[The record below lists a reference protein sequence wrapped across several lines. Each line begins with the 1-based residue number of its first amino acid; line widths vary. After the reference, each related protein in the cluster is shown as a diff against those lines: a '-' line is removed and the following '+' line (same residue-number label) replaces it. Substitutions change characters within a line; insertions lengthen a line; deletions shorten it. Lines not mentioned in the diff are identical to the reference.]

1 MVANL
6 TNLSGDDAVAQALAG
21 GSPQRMGTFR
31 FYFEDERW
39 EWCEQVQRLHGY
51 EPGTVTPTTELVL
64 AHKHPDDRNQIA
76 ATLDDIRRTH
86 GAFSTRHRII
96 DVHGNVHQ
104 VVVVA
109 NQLVDAAGTVIGTQG
124 FYVEVTPSDREHQET
139 LTIEVAKIVENRAA
153 IEQAKGMLMVVYGIN
168 ETTAFDLLKWRS
180 QENNAKLRPLA
191 QQIVTE
197 FLALSQKDPHPL
209 RSAYDHILLTA
220 HLRSAGTAPEAT
232 TRVVDGRRG
241 P

>member
-1 MVANL
+1 MDTAL
-6 TNLSGDDAVAQALAG
+6 SKTNGDDTVAQALAA

-64 AHKHPDDRNQIA
+64 SHKHPDDRNQIA

-96 DVHGNVHQ
+96 DVQGNVHQ

-109 NQLVDAAGTVIGTQG
+109 NQLVDAAGVVIGTEG
-124 FYVEVTPSDREHQET
+124 FYVEVTPSDSEHQET
-139 LTIEVAKIVENRAA
+139 LTVEVAKIVENRAA
-153 IEQAKGMLMVVYGIN
+153 IEQAKGMLMVVYGVN
-168 ETTAFDLLKWRS
+168 AMTAFNVLKWRS
-180 QENNAKLRPLA
+180 QENNAKLRLLA

-197 FLALSQKDPHPL
+197 FLVLSQEKAHPL
-209 RSAYDHILLTA
+209 RSAYDNVVLTA
-220 HLRSAGTAPEAT
+220 HLRIDAHHP
-232 TRVVDGRRG
+232 
-241 P
+241 

>member
-1 MVANL
+1 MVM
-6 TNLSGDDAVAQALAG
+6 NLSNLSSDDPVVQALAG

-31 FYFEDERW
+31 FYFEEERW
-39 EWCEQVQRLHGY
+39 EWCEEVQRLHGY

-96 DVHGNVHQ
+96 DVQGNVHQ

-109 NQLVDAAGTVIGTQG
+109 NQLADAAGTVIATQG
-124 FYVEVTPSDREHQET
+124 FYVEVTPSDREHQDT
-139 LTIEVAKIVENRAA
+139 LTAELTKISENRAV
-153 IEQAKGMLMVVYGIN
+153 IEQAKGMLMVIYGISA
-168 ETTAFDLLKWRS
+168 TTAFNLLKWRS
-180 QENNAKLRPLA
+180 QENNTKLQPLA
-191 QQIVTE
+191 QQILAE
-197 FLALSQKDPHPL
+197 FLTLSQKDPHPL

-220 HLRSAGTAPEAT
+220 HLRIDSH
-232 TRVVDGRRG
+232 RN
-241 P
+241 

>member
-1 MVANL
+1 MDTAL
-6 TNLSGDDAVAQALAG
+6 SKTNGDDTVARALAG

-64 AHKHPDDRNQIA
+64 SHKHPDDRNQIA

-86 GAFSTRHRII
+86 GPFSTRHRII
-96 DVHGNVHQ
+96 DVQGNVHQ

-109 NQLVDAAGTVIGTQG
+109 NQLVDAAGVVIGTEG
-124 FYVEVTPSDREHQET
+124 LYIEVTPSDSEHQET
-139 LTIEVAKIVENRAA
+139 LTVEVAKIVENRAA
-153 IEQAKGMLMVVYGIN
+153 IEQAKGMLMVVYGVN
-168 ETTAFDLLKWRS
+168 ATTAFNVLKWRS

-197 FLALSQKDPHPL
+197 FLVLSQKKAHPL
-209 RSAYDHILLTA
+209 RSAYDNVVLTA
-220 HLRSAGTAPEAT
+220 HLRIDAQHP
-232 TRVVDGRRG
+232 
-241 P
+241 

>member
-1 MVANL
+1 MD
-6 TNLSGDDAVAQALAG
+6 TTIGKISGDDTVAQALAG

-76 ATLDDIRRTH
+76 ATIDDIRRTH

-96 DVHGNVHQ
+96 DVQGNVHQ
-104 VVVVA
+104 VIVVA
-109 NQLVDAAGTVIGTQG
+109 NQLVDAAGVVIGTEG
-124 FYVEVTPSDREHQET
+124 FYVEVTPSHHEHQET
-139 LTIEVAKIVENRAA
+139 VTVEVAKIVENRAA
-153 IEQAKGMLMVVYGIN
+153 IEQAKGMLMVVYGVN
-168 ETTAFDLLKWRS
+168 ETTAFNVLKWRS
-180 QENNAKLRPLA
+180 QESNVKLRPLA

-197 FLALSQKDPHPL
+197 FLVLSQKKEHPL
-209 RSAYDHILLTA
+209 RSAYDNVVLTA
-220 HLRSAGTAPEAT
+220 HVRI
-232 TRVVDGRRG
+232 G
-241 P
+241 PDHL

>member
-1 MVANL
+1 MITAFSKIN
-6 TNLSGDDAVAQALAG
+6 GDDTVAQALAG

-39 EWCEQVQRLHGY
+39 EWCEQVERLHGY

-109 NQLVDAAGTVIGTQG
+109 NQLVDAAGAVIGTEG

-139 LTIEVAKIVENRAA
+139 LTVEVAKIVENRAA

-180 QENNAKLRPLA
+180 QENNVKLRPLA

-197 FLALSQKDPHPL
+197 FLAIAQKQVHPL
-209 RSAYDHILLTA
+209 RSAYDNIILTA
-220 HLRSAGTAPEAT
+220 HLR
-232 TRVVDGRRG
+232 VG
-241 P
+241 PQFA

>member
-1 MVANL
+1 MATAFSKFN
-6 TNLSGDDAVAQALAG
+6 GDDTVAQALAG

-76 ATLDDIRRTH
+76 ATLDDIRRTR

-96 DVHGNVHQ
+96 DVQGNVHQ

-109 NQLVDAAGTVIGTQG
+109 NQLVDAAGAVIGTEG
-124 FYVEVTPSDREHQET
+124 FYVEVTPTDREHQEK
-139 LTIEVAKIVENRAA
+139 LTVEVSKIVENRAA

-180 QENNAKLRPLA
+180 QENKG
-191 QQIVTE
+191 
-197 FLALSQKDPHPL
+197 LS
-209 RSAYDHILLTA
+209 R
-220 HLRSAGTAPEAT
+220 
-232 TRVVDGRRG
+232 
-241 P
+241 